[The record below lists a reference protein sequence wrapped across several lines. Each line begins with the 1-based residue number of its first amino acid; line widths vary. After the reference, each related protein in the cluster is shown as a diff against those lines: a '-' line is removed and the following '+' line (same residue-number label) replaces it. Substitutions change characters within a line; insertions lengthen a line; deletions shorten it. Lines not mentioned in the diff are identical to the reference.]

1 MDGRRLFLH
10 RQHNNYFIRLQFT
23 HAAQDHTHTL
33 PDVSGVF
40 LSKNPNRRAVM
51 RYSILY
57 LCLVCTILALHPQML
72 SAATSAQ
79 AVPWA
84 LSPVIGTLG
93 AGLEFGYR
101 PHALWGVRL
110 SATVHPLPDKIELN
124 RVSYKADGSSFG
136 AGLLF
141 DLFPRRN
148 GFRLSAGLYRFRLKA
163 DISSRMR
170 FPNPIYDAIS
180 RQTSGAALW
189 NRFGPYFGIGWTG
202 GAGQGRGLS
211 WHGSLGGLYIGKAD
225 VGYNLPDI
233 SVPPYL
239 RRKYAARLRQVR
251 ESVTRQVHRYRWY
264 PVISAGLAYRF

>member
-1 MDGRRLFLH
+1 
-10 RQHNNYFIRLQFT
+10 
-23 HAAQDHTHTL
+23 
-33 PDVSGVF
+33 
-40 LSKNPNRRAVM
+40 M

-57 LCLVCTILALHPQML
+57 LCLVCTILALHPQIL

-79 AVPWA
+79 AVPWT

-148 GFRLSAGLYRFRLKA
+148 GFRLSAGLSSESGHFQQDALPKPHLRRHKPTNFGSGALEPFRSLLRNRLDRRRGPGPGLVVARLSGGTVYRQGRRRLQSAGHIRSTPLAPEIRGASAPGARKRDASSTPLPLVPGDFSGAGLPLLSVRKYPFAGDSICCVDCYRFQACNAGYAVRT
-163 DISSRMR
+163 
-170 FPNPIYDAIS
+170 AI
-180 RQTSGAALW
+180 
-189 NRFGPYFGIGWTG
+189 G
-202 GAGQGRGLS
+202 GTCSEPTARHTPGC
-211 WHGSLGGLYIGKAD
+211 
-225 VGYNLPDI
+225 PD
-233 SVPPYL
+233 
-239 RRKYAARLRQVR
+239 
-251 ESVTRQVHRYRWY
+251 
-264 PVISAGLAYRF
+264 